1 VRTVHRHGDDAPRAS
16 NLECFHFT
24 DDTEGM
30 GFNPHRKRV
39 KRASDVVIV
48 ASAMVAIALLV
59 AWAFLG

>member
-1 VRTVHRHGDDAPRAS
+1 
-16 NLECFHFT
+16 
-24 DDTEGM
+24 M

-48 ASAMVAIALLV
+48 ASAMAAIALLV

>member
-1 VRTVHRHGDDAPRAS
+1 
-16 NLECFHFT
+16 
-24 DDTEGM
+24 
-30 GFNPHRKRV
+30 V